1 MPVDAAEMGM
11 IQPIFE
17 RLNSKV
23 AIASEPA
30 SQVLGNLFDKVV
42 ILTNELMRDL
52 PGDQGPLTSMAT
64 PEDPACIIF
73 VPTSSSEARGVSFS
87 HAALSTALLGQG
99 PAARI
104 TSTSR
109 VMQLTSFNVDI
120 CITEIFTTLVYGG
133 CVCIPSPTEHL
144 RDYAAAIA
152 RMQVNW
158 TYMTPLLSR
167 KIDAALVPSLK
178 AVCFRTRSL
187 DEDTFNS
194 WHGKVNVILA
204 YGPQDVC
211 PLGISF
217 LEALGPHQLKSL
229 GRPFSGSLLIV
240 NPEDHKKLMPIG
252 AVGELVVEG
261 PTLGCYY
268 PNRESMLT
276 PVTPPGANTG
286 AGPSKNRYLRTG
298 HRVRYTEGGLMEFIS
313 TSQHIDPK
321 SDTKAVNITDVE
333 QHIRRCL
340 GQGLDVV
347 VETMAFRGPKTERV
361 LAAFIELG
369 DKLFDGEEDLAS
381 LSPATREQLSMAK
394 QIVEAGLKH
403 VLPAAMVP
411 SIFIPVKQLPVT
423 TSLKANRRRLGK
435 MVQGLSKEQLLALS
449 TFPKSRETKL
459 QHLKPL
465 PLTQSEE
472 QMRTIW
478 ARVLGIE
485 EAAIGALDTFF
496 GLGGDE
502 VLSAQL
508 VTACR
513 HEGLSMPIADI
524 LQGTTLTELCRS
536 VVMTEYGQSTATSP
550 IPMTA
555 TPGTAGTPA
564 NPNSVKEAFI
574 ERVIAPKIGVE
585 PSAIKDAAEAMSI
598 QIRNIETGMLRGRA
612 NINYLIFNF
621 NGSVDAKRLEDA
633 CTTIVTI
640 HPILR
645 TAFVPYNRRVYQA
658 VLKSPNIDFKKQ
670 FCATWRLVNMTE
682 KAIRKDQSAPI
693 AFCAPMTKF
702 MFLDAG
708 KQCTLVVR
716 LSKAQYDD
724 LSIALFVKDLK
735 RLYDNTQNPPRR
747 PTYCDFVRSAQV
759 ANLQGAEEYWK
770 VLLDGAAITQVVAHT
785 QPYQVSTNI
794 KTTRH
799 LMPLGSLS
807 SLGISFETV
816 LKGAWAMVLAS
827 LSASSDIV
835 FGELIDGR
843 NVRLNG
849 GHSVVGAMGPTT
861 NAIPVRVQ
869 FPEEP
874 LTPLNLLQHI
884 HSQRIAGIPFENLG
898 TLTIVEKCTPWPYWS
913 RFSTVVQHQYEDTA
927 ISPLEP
933 KSFHLGS
940 AACKFTV
947 MESRAQDVPDLFVR
961 SIVRGAG
968 RIELSMTFCAN
979 RVPDAFAEHA
989 LRMLCATVSLLTS
1002 VSIMQ
1007 PIIPA
1012 GHQYRSMTKTTPL
1025 PANAS
1030 LASSPRS
1037 QSDVEAVRS
1046 LTQEQAQGIQSVI
1059 AQTWTAVL
1067 NPRTLGVPEDQVHNA
1082 AFFDLWGSLIPAAQL
1097 TAQLNREMPRLGL
1110 LGIDAKSLKVTMEE
1124 MVENP
1129 TMLRQ
1134 FELLAIKIKALT
1146 AAPAQKGKEKEKEAD
1161 KGSDTTR
1168 TLTLRKK
1175 PTINVSASTAALGN
1189 RIRRLAST
1197 VTRSSGPSTPTAPPS
1212 NPSSPIALGIASAVQ
1227 QLISPISSP
1236 KISVPTVPTINPPIA
1251 PTPVS
1256 SEAPQLPSL
1265 PTFEA
1270 IAEEEPEVLGAVTL
1284 MARDASAS
1292 SVDSMT
1298 DGSSASSS
1306 HSAEDDG
1313 DRATVRSSPDI
1324 RGEEEDL
1331 VSPLSAVS
1339 AKSSARFFEAVRPQ
1353 SLSPSPV
1360 SSPLLTPQSPAL
1372 GSNDQTAARERNA
1385 VLNKTGL
1392 SPVIG

>member
-1 MPVDAAEMGM
+1 M

-42 ILTNELMRDL
+42 TLTNDTLTRL
-52 PGDQGPLTSMAT
+52 PSDTSSLTSMAT

-73 VPTSSSEARGVSFS
+73 VPTSSNEARGVSFS

-109 VMQLTSFNVDI
+109 VMQLSSFNVDI
-120 CITEIFTTLVYGG
+120 CITEVFTTLVYGG
-133 CVCIPSPTEHL
+133 CVCVPSPTERL

-167 KIDAALVPSLK
+167 KVDAALVPSLK

-261 PTLGCYY
+261 PTLGTYY
-268 PNRESMLT
+268 PNRESMMS
-276 PVTPPGANTG
+276 PITPPGTAPG
-286 AGPSKNRYLRTG
+286 AHPVKSRYLRTG

-313 TSQHIDPK
+313 SSQHVGPK
-321 SDTKAVNITDVE
+321 MGSKSVSITDVE
-333 QHIRRCL
+333 QYIRRCL

-347 VETMAFRGPKTERV
+347 VETMAFRGTTTERV

-369 DKLFDGEEDLAS
+369 DKLYDGEENLAS
-381 LSPATREQLSMAK
+381 LSPATREQVSMAK

-403 VLPAAMVP
+403 VLPSAMIP
-411 SIFIPVKQLPVT
+411 AIYIPVKHLPAT
-423 TSLKANRRRLGK
+423 TSLKANRRRLAK
-435 MVQGLSKEQLLALS
+435 MVNGMSKEQLLALS

-465 PLTQSEE
+465 PLTQSED
-472 QMRTIW
+472 QMRSTW
-478 ARVLGIE
+478 AKVLGIE
-485 EAAIGALDTFF
+485 EGAIGALDTFF
-496 GLGGDE
+496 GIGGDE
-502 VLSAQL
+502 ITATQL
-508 VTACR
+508 VAACR
-513 HEGLSMPIADI
+513 HEGLSVSIADI

-536 VVMTEYGQSTATSP
+536 VVMTEYGNTVEASP
-550 IPMTA
+550 IPSVA
-555 TPGTAGTPA
+555 TTGSSPTKTS
-564 NPNSVKEAFI
+564 SVKEAFI
-574 ERVIAPKIGVE
+574 EKVIAPKIGVE
-585 PSAIKDAAEAMSI
+585 AGAIKDAAEATAI

-621 NGSVDAKRLEDA
+621 TGPVDPKRLEDA
-633 CTTIVTI
+633 CITVVTI
-640 HPILR
+640 HSILR

-658 VLKSPNIDFKKQ
+658 VLKSPTIEFKKQ
-670 FCATWRLVNMTE
+670 FCATWRLANMTE

-693 AFCAPMTKF
+693 AFCSPMTKF

-708 KQCTLVVR
+708 KQSTLVIR

-724 LSIALFVKDLK
+724 LSIALLVKDLK

-747 PTYCDFVRSAQV
+747 PTYCEFVRSAQI
-759 ANLQGAEEYWK
+759 ANSQGAEEYWRA
-770 VLLDGAAITQVVAHT
+770 LLEGSTITQVVGHT
-785 QPYQVSTNI
+785 QPYQVSTNA

-799 LMPLGSLS
+799 IMPLGSLS

-843 NVRLNG
+843 NVRLGG
-849 GHSVVGAMGPTT
+849 GHSVVGAMGPTI
-861 NAIPVRVQ
+861 NIIPVRVQ
-869 FPEEP
+869 FPDEP
-874 LTPLNLLQHI
+874 LTPLNLLQYI
-884 HSQRIAGIPFENLG
+884 HGQRIASIPFENLG
-898 TLTIVEKCTPWPYWS
+898 TLQMVEKCTPWPYWT

-927 ISPLEP
+927 ISPHEP
-933 KSFHLGS
+933 KSFHLG
-940 AACKFTV
+940 AASCKFTV
-947 MESRAQDVPDLFVR
+947 MESRAQDLPDLFVR

-968 RIELSMTFCAN
+968 RIELSISFCAD
-979 RVPDAFAEHA
+979 RVPEAFAEHS

-1007 PIIPA
+1007 PIIPS
-1012 GHQYRSMTKTTPL
+1012 GHQYRGMSKTMPL
-1025 PANAS
+1025 PASAS
-1030 LASSPRS
+1030 LVTPPITSGDMEAISSLR
-1037 QSDVEAVRS
+1037 QDQV
-1046 LTQEQAQGIQSVI
+1046 QGIQAVI

-1067 NPRTLGVPEDQVHNA
+1067 NPRALGVPEDQVHNA

-1097 TAQLNREMPRLGL
+1097 TAQLNREISRLSQV
-1110 LGIDAKSLKVTMEE
+1110 GIDVKSLRITMEE
-1124 MVENP
+1124 IVSYP

-1134 FELLAIKIKALT
+1134 FELIAVKIKTLST
-1146 AAPAQKGKEKEKEAD
+1146 APPQKGKEKEKEAD
-1161 KGSDTTR
+1161 KGTEAAR

-1175 PTINVSASTAALGN
+1175 PTINVSASTAALGS

-1197 VTRSSGPSTPTAPPS
+1197 VTRSTPTTPTVPSS
-1212 NPSSPIALGIASAVQ
+1212 NPGSPIAQGIASAMQ
-1227 QLISPISSP
+1227 QLISPIASP
-1236 KISVPTVPTINPPIA
+1236 RVTTNVPTINPIA

-1256 SEAPQLPSL
+1256 REAPQLPSL
-1265 PTFEA
+1265 PVFGA
-1270 IAEEEPEVLGAVTL
+1270 IAEEEPELGAVTL
-1284 MARDASAS
+1284 MPRDASAS

-1306 HSAEDDG
+1306 HSAEDE
-1313 DRATVRSSPDI
+1313 DRATLRSTPEI

-1339 AKSSARFFEAVRPQ
+1339 AKGSRFFDATRPQ
-1353 SLSPSPV
+1353 SLSPSPMA
-1360 SSPLLTPQSPAL
+1360 SPRLTPPSPLIGSARTTDGERSEVL
-1372 GSNDQTAARERNA
+1372 G
-1385 VLNKTGL
+1385 KTGL
-1392 SPVIG
+1392 SPVIGST